1 MQKIMTGKQLIEY
14 LTAKDKGNRKFD
26 LHCHSEVSDGNKD
39 LIGLLLEAKAN
50 GLDLLVITDHDT
62 AKVFEPIFN
71 GSIDPSIF
79 GVQVTTGVE
88 VTTLTEHG
96 MVETLM
102 YGFDYKQYN
111 DYQYAENSDFR
122 YLTRE
127 FKLKRNFDIFRQRLA
142 CAYKA
147 GLITEE
153 QADIRNYIKLTEPN
167 KTEEIP
173 FVEFGKD
180 ITTLIKS
187 TNLTSPFEEIRST
200 IAQLKGK
207 DEPICHNG
215 GVELAES
222 VIIDGR
228 IYSVSYD
235 YFNSQLFA
243 AIKQNPDGQRYLDE
257 FAKPGGEVGIRTF
270 GEFSRFITQNPANPI
285 YVKPDGF
292 WPTQKELVEFAHKL
306 GGIAVLAH
314 PYNYPQ
320 LEATPD
326 EIMQTAVDN
335 GVDGI
340 ECMYGFA
347 TYKEM
352 VHIKHFAEAQDRPL
366 VLTGGTDKHKDFTN
380 VENTIPWTLGQTVRT
395 KLEITTENLANI
407 EELAA
412 LQDSLAEA
420 Q

>member
-1 MQKIMTGKQLIEY
+1 MKNMMTGKELIEY

-39 LIGLLLEAKAN
+39 LIGLLLEAQAN

-62 AKVFEPIFN
+62 AKVFEPIFD
-71 GSIDPSIF
+71 GAIDPGMF
-79 GVQVTTGVE
+79 GLQVTTGIE
-88 VTTLTEHG
+88 VTSLTEHG

-102 YGFDYKQYN
+102 YGFDYKAYN

-127 FKLKRNFDIFRQRLA
+127 FKLKRNFDIFKQRLA
-142 CAYKA
+142 YAHKA

-153 QADIRNYIKLTEPN
+153 QADIRNYIKLTLPG
-167 KTEEIP
+167 KTEEVP
-173 FVEFGKD
+173 FIEFGKD
-180 ITTLIKS
+180 LSTLIRNKGPQS
-187 TNLTSPFEEIRST
+187 CFEEIKASISESRGEIT
-200 IAQLKGK
+200 
-207 DEPICHNG
+207 PICQNG
-215 GVELAES
+215 SLQLAET
-222 VIIDGR
+222 VVVDDK
-228 IYSVSYD
+228 IYAVSYD
-235 YFNSQLFA
+235 YFNSQLFG
-243 AIKQNPDGQRYLDE
+243 AIKQNPEGQKYLSE
-257 FAKPGGEVGIRTF
+257 FVKPNGEVGISNF

-292 WPTQKELVEFAHKL
+292 WPTQKEIVDFAHKID
-306 GGIAVLAH
+306 GIAVLAH

-326 EIMQTAVDN
+326 QIMQTAVEN

-347 TYKEM
+347 TFEQM
-352 VHIKHFAEAQDRPL
+352 LHIKHFAEAQDRPL

-380 VENTIPWTLGQTVRT
+380 VERTIPWTLGQTVKT
-395 KLEITTENLANI
+395 GLEITTENLSNI
-407 EELAA
+407 ETLATQA
-412 LQDSLAEA
+412 SMLQEA